1 MVRLFT
7 TVGDGN
13 DGPLWTRTPFG
24 RDSIPPPPFFGIYI
38 WQYGIFIISLWS
50 MRKKINLD
58 TELVLQKYEE
68 LQNINKTSE
77 FFNVSYSVINRILN
91 ELGVVH
97 IKNNKWTK
105 QTLTELALQYDTL
118 SEFYKDNIS
127 AYSVAVR
134 MGIKDEIFSHMVKN
148 FRISKY
154 SKYPEDNGFL
164 FEEASKYNT
173 KKEFKL
179 NNSKLHGVSYKR
191 GLLPIMFPNDN
202 SNYFRDIYVFLFHN
216 TNAAY
221 VGLTCNI
228 KERYKT
234 HNNNNKSPVYRYI
247 QQTKEPFEFKI
258 LTDNPLPKH
267 DAAKKECEYIR
278 EYSLNGW
285 SLLNTSKGGNLGG
298 GILIWDYNKLKET
311 ALLYKTKVDFRKYN
325 GKAYHSAVRMKIID
339 DICGHMI
346 KLYPNWSDDE
356 LFTEGIKYSTK
367 GEFQKNSINA
377 YNQSRRRGILEQ
389 VCSHMTSPRIS
400 WTPELLYD
408 EAKKYNTRS
417 EFQKNCPGG
426 YESAINKGILDEIC
440 SHMKKI
446 VYHWSVEEIFEISKN
461 YDSIASL
468 RKDYESVYRKAT
480 KLGIITELFN
490 YQKKGPTE
498 KWTYD
503 KLVEVSKLCKNRSEL
518 QRKFHGAYNFAKKFN
533 YLDIVFPM

>member
-1 MVRLFT
+1 M
-7 TVGDGN
+7 
-13 DGPLWTRTPFG
+13 
-24 RDSIPPPPFFGIYI
+24 
-38 WQYGIFIISLWS
+38 FIISLCP

-58 TELVLQKYEE
+58 TKLVIRKYEE
-68 LQNINKTSE
+68 LQSINKTSE
-77 FFNVSYSVINRILN
+77 FFGVSYNVINRILN
-91 ELGVVH
+91 EYGVTYT
-97 IKNNKWTK
+97 KNKKWTK
-105 QTLTELALQYDTL
+105 QSLIELASQYDTL
-118 SEFYKDNIS
+118 SEFCKDNVS

-134 MGIKDEIFSHMVKN
+134 MGINGEVFSHLVKN
-148 FRISKY
+148 FRKSKF

-164 FEEASKYNT
+164 FEEASKYKT

-179 NNSKLHGVSYKR
+179 NNSKLHRVSYNR

-216 TNAAY
+216 TNVAY

-228 KERYKT
+228 KERYYT
-234 HNNNNKSPVYRYI
+234 HNTNNKSPVYRYI

-285 SLLNTSKGGNLGG
+285 SLLNISKGGNLGG

-311 ALLYKTKVDFRKYN
+311 ALLYDTKVDFRKYN
-325 GKAYHSAVRMKIID
+325 SKAYHSAVRMGIID

-346 KLYPNWSDDE
+346 KLYPNWTDDE
-356 LFTEGIKYSTK
+356 LFAEGIKYSTK

-377 YNQSRRRGILEQ
+377 YNQSRRRGILEE
-389 VCSHMTSPRIS
+389 VCSHMTSPYVKWS
-400 WTPELLYD
+400 FELLRD

-417 EFQKNCPGG
+417 EFQKNFPGA
-426 YESAINKGILDEIC
+426 YESAFNKGILDDIC
-440 SHMKKI
+440 SHMVIMKNF
-446 VYHWSVEEIFEISKN
+446 WSVDEIIEIAKN

-490 YQKKGPTE
+490 YQKKGPICN
-498 KWTYD
+498 WTYD
-503 KLVEVSKLCKNRSEL
+503 KLIEVSKTCKNRSEL
-518 QRKFHGAYNFAKKFN
+518 QRKFHGAYNFAKKSN
-533 YLDIVFPM
+533 YLDIIFPL